1 MRSDEQIKEP
11 ALEPSR
17 GFSPEARSER
27 LLVREVADELVIY
40 DLERHRAHS
49 LNRAAALI
57 WRHCDGRT
65 TVTELAAVLHRE
77 LGAAGDET
85 AVWMAL
91 RRLGKAHLL
100 QDRVTVPAQAVS
112 CSRRELMRRMA
123 VLGGLALVSSILV
136 PEPVQAQSACLP
148 EGATC
153 TSSIRCCSGCCRLVG
168 GGLECK
174 SGVGSCI

>member
-1 MRSDEQIKEP
+1 MKEP

-17 GFSPEARSER
+17 GFSPEARRER

-40 DLERHRAHS
+40 DLESHRAHS
-49 LNRAAALI
+49 LNRVAALI

-65 TVTELAAVLHRE
+65 DVTELAAVLHRE

-85 AVWMAL
+85 AVWLTL

-100 QDRVTVPAQAVS
+100 QGRVTVPAQAVS

-123 VLGGLALVSSILV
+123 LLGGLALVSSILV
-136 PEPVQAQSACLP
+136 PTPVQTQSACRP

-153 TSSIRCCSGCCRLVG
+153 TSSAQCCSGCCRIVG
-168 GGLECK
+168 TGPECK
-174 SGVGSCI
+174 SGTGSCI